1 MKKYKLYSILP
12 VGLLLLLAGSVVA
25 CASVPEPSTSATKDS
40 EVESYLVETDA
51 ILNETTKMAL
61 EAAAIYKVTKQLDKS
76 EITQIFAD
84 YDKDYDGLLRRF
96 AALEC
101 PPECEKLRQHALS
114 GISYFR
120 QEVAELGIAYNTGGS
135 LDKAKDYYNKGQRE
149 LLIVANERDRLKG
162 Y

>member
-1 MKKYKLYSILP
+1 MKKCKWYSILP

-25 CASVPEPSTSATKDS
+25 CASVPEPSTSATEDS
-40 EVESYLVETDA
+40 EVESYLAEADA

-61 EAAAIYKVTKQLDKS
+61 EAAAIYKVANQLDKS

-84 YDKDYDGLLRRF
+84 YDKDSDDLLRRF

-101 PPECEKLRQHALS
+101 PPACEKLRQHASS

-120 QEVAELGIAYNTGGS
+120 QEVAELGVAYKTGGS
-135 LDKAKDYYNKGQRE
+135 LNKAKSYYNKGQNE
-149 LLIVANERDRLKG
+149 LMIVAKEQDKLKG
-162 Y
+162 H